1 MAQITNRLS
10 FYGIP
15 TKIKVDTN
23 TGQAEVVLD
32 GGIFGDTKVAEVGA
46 NNNWKVTNLSELTKK
61 FNNKRTN
68 DTIANNSIPQRD
80 LTEDEVNKIFLK
92 QTDPASQGVRQY
104 NNERA
109 SILNN
114 NDSYSGDTDVQEKI
128 ESLQKQWIKNKI
140 PATVDPIT
148 GDKISNDGK
157 GTIIANPEKTPSPV
171 IIGDDLSGAPDA
183 PVLPAPGNVPPPE
196 GELSATRGTSLGGKQ
211 VPPSTLRYPTGKA
224 PTGFPFDFIQ
234 ITSYE
239 YVPAGLDYINTP
251 DKIGESVGSRYG
263 NTTAI
268 TTVSLPMQPN
278 LSESHSVGWG
288 GDSLD
293 PIKAILANA
302 SMGAIGNITDI
313 EEIQREAGKALGDIE
328 ALGRDPASISFIAA
342 YFAGQAVG
350 ANISGRTTGQVIN
363 PNMELL
369 FSGPSLRTFNFQFR
383 LTPRDEPEAIEI
395 RNIIKS
401 FKANMAVRRST
412 SNLFLMAPNIFKL
425 KYISGDGST
434 ATEQHPFLNKF
445 KPCAMTAFN
454 VNYTPDGSYMTFEN
468 KSLTSYDISM
478 SFSEL
483 EPIYQDD
490 YTNNYNSNDMGF

>member
-1 MAQITNRLS
+1 MAQITTKTS
-10 FYGIP
+10 FYGVP
-15 TKIKVDTN
+15 TKLLVNTN
-23 TGQAEVVLD
+23 TGQAEVFLD

-46 NNNWKVTNLSELTKK
+46 NNDWKITNLPQLTRNL
-61 FNNKRTN
+61 NNRRRRLGLMK
-68 DTIANNSIPQRD
+68 P
-80 LTEDEVNKIFLK
+80 LTESEVNKAFY
-92 QTDPASQGVRQY
+92 SQPKGARAY

-109 SILNN
+109 AILNN
-114 NDSYSGDTDVQEKI
+114 NDSYSDTDDQEKI
-128 ESLQKQWIKNKI
+128 ENLQKQWVKNKI
-140 PATVDPIT
+140 PSTIDPIT

-157 GTIIANPEKTPSPV
+157 GALIANPNKTPNPV
-171 IIGDDLSGAPDA
+171 IIDDGLSGAPNA
-183 PVLPAPGNVPPPE
+183 PVLPAPGTTLPE
-196 GELSATRGTSLGGKQ
+196 GSLEGADTRGESLSGDKLPVQ
-211 VPPSTLRYPTGKA
+211 TLRYPKGS
-224 PTGFPFDFIQ
+224 PPPGFPFDFIQ
-234 ITSYE
+234 ITSYK

-251 DKIGESVGSRYG
+251 NKVGESVESRYG
-263 NTTAI
+263 NQTAI

-293 PIKAILANA
+293 PIKAMFAKGSMTVA
-302 SMGAIGNITDI
+302 SDFTNIEAYKKTFEDAGNDI
-313 EEIQREAGKALGDIE
+313 SALGN
-328 ALGRDPASISFIAA
+328 DPATIAFVKA

-350 ANISGRTTGQVIN
+350 ANITGRTTGQVIN

-383 LTPRDEPEAIEI
+383 LTPRDDDEAKEI
-395 RNIIKS
+395 RQIIKS
-401 FKANMAVRRST
+401 FKANMAVQRST

-445 KPCAMTAFN
+445 KPCAMTGFN

-490 YTNNYNSNDMGF
+490 YTNDYNSNDMGF

>member
-1 MAQITNRLS
+1 MAQITTKTS
-10 FYGIP
+10 FYGVA
-15 TKIKVDTN
+15 TKLLVNTN
-23 TGQAEVVLD
+23 TGQAEVFLD

-46 NNNWKVTNLSELTKK
+46 NNDWKITNLPRLTRNL
-61 FNNKRTN
+61 NNKRKLGGK
-68 DTIANNSIPQRD
+68 PP
-80 LTEDEVNKIFLK
+80 LTESEVNKVFYSE
-92 QTDPASQGVRQY
+92 PQGARGY

-109 SILNN
+109 AILNN
-114 NDSYSGDTDVQEKI
+114 NDSYSDTDNQEEI
-128 ESLQKQWIKNKI
+128 ENLQKQWVKNKI
-140 PATVDPIT
+140 PSTIDPIT

-157 GTIIANPEKTPSPV
+157 GALIANPNKTPSPV
-171 IIGDDLSGAPDA
+171 IIDDGLSGAPDA
-183 PVLPAPGNVPPPE
+183 PDLPAPGTTLPE
-196 GELSATRGTSLGGKQ
+196 GSLEGADTRGESLSGDKLPVQ
-211 VPPSTLRYPTGKA
+211 TLRYPTGS
-224 PTGFPFDFIQ
+224 PPPGFPFDFIQ
-234 ITSYE
+234 ITSYK
-239 YVPAGLDYINTP
+239 YVPSGLDYINTP
-251 DKIGESVGSRYG
+251 NKVGKSVESRYG
-263 NTTAI
+263 NQTAI

-293 PIKAILANA
+293 PIKAMLAKT
-302 SMGAIGNITDI
+302 SLGLIDNITDVKSI
-313 EEIQREAGKALGDIE
+313 MNTIGDLGNDISSL
-328 ALGRDPASISFIAA
+328 ATDPATKAFIAA

-350 ANISGRTTGQVIN
+350 SNITGRTTGQVIN

-383 LTPRDEPEAIEI
+383 LTPRDDTEAKVI
-395 RNIIKS
+395 RQIIKS
-401 FKANMAVRRST
+401 FKSNMAVQRST

-445 KPCAMTAFN
+445 KPCAMTGFN

-490 YTNNYNSNDMGF
+490 YTNDYNSNDMGF

>member
-1 MAQITNRLS
+1 MAQITTKTS
-10 FYGIP
+10 FYGVP
-15 TKIKVDTN
+15 TKLEVNTN
-23 TGQAEVVLD
+23 TGRAEVFLD

-46 NNNWKVTNLSELTKK
+46 NNDWKITNLPRLTRNL
-61 FNNKRTN
+61 NNRRSKLGLMK
-68 DTIANNSIPQRD
+68 P
-80 LTEDEVNKIFLK
+80 LTESEVNKAFYSEPK
-92 QTDPASQGVRQY
+92 GARAY

-109 SILNN
+109 AIFKNPKN
-114 NDSYSGDTDVQEKI
+114 YDTGLTGEQIKI
-128 ESLQKQWIKNKI
+128 KQTEFFKLKI
-140 PATVDPIT
+140 PGAADPIT
-148 GDKISNDGK
+148 GNKISNDGK
-157 GTIIANPEKTPSPV
+157 QTVIANPDNTPDP
-171 IIGDDLSGAPDA
+171 APAA
-183 PVLPAPGNVPPPE
+183 PAAPAPAPAPAPGTTLPE
-196 GELSATRGTSLGGKQ
+196 GSLEGADTRGESLSGDKLPVQ
-211 VPPSTLRYPTGKA
+211 TLRYPKGS
-224 PTGFPFDFIQ
+224 PPPGFPFDFIQ
-234 ITSYE
+234 ITSYK

-251 DKIGESVGSRYG
+251 NKVGESVESRYG
-263 NTTAI
+263 NQTAI

-293 PIKAILANA
+293 PIKAIFAKGSMTVA
-302 SMGAIGNITDI
+302 SDFINIEAYKKSFED
-313 EEIQREAGKALGDIE
+313 AGKDISALGS
-328 ALGRDPASISFIAA
+328 DPATIAFVAA

-350 ANISGRTTGQVIN
+350 ANITGRTTGQVIN

-383 LTPRDEPEAIEI
+383 LTPRDDDEAKEI
-395 RNIIKS
+395 RQIIKS
-401 FKANMAVRRST
+401 FKANMAVQRST

-445 KPCAMTAFN
+445 KPCAMTGFN

-490 YTNNYNSNDMGF
+490 YTNDYNSNDMGF